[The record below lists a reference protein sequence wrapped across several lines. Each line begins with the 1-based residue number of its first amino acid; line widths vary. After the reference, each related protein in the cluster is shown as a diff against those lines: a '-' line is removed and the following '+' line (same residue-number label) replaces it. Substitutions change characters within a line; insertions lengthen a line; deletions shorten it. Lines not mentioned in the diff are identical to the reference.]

1 MRRPAVSSTRP
12 PAPVVSG
19 PSWEQPRRYE
29 AYPAIK
35 TRARLPGIP
44 RLGALAGAIAISALI
59 LFMLPALLGL
69 GSGGPNA
76 SPSPSRP
83 IATASVEP
91 TAPPAPTPRLYVIK
105 QGDTLSKM
113 ANRFGVTLEALLAAN
128 KDTIKNKDKIAV
140 GDEII
145 IPLPESVEEPS
156 APAGS
161 ARSAAPS

>member
-1 MRRPAVSSTRP
+1 
-12 PAPVVSG
+12 VSG

-69 GSGGPNA
+69 GGGGPNA

-91 TAPPAPTPRLYVIK
+91 TAPPAPTPQVYVIK
-105 QGDTLSKM
+105 QGDTMSKV
-113 ANRFGVTLEALLAAN
+113 AKKFNVPLDELLAAN
-128 KDTIKNKDKIAV
+128 KATVKNADKIAI

-145 IPLPESVEEPS
+145 IPVPASVEEPS
-156 APAGS
+156 APAATAS
-161 ARSAAPS
+161 PT